1 MIEINPTLFES
12 EVQKEI
18 RTRDINKG
26 AISIQMLF
34 KTIKLDMIAQRGRQV
49 NESQE
54 PGTKLGVTPAFT
66 PQVE

>member
-26 AISIQMLF
+26 AISI
-34 KTIKLDMIAQRGRQV
+34 
-49 NESQE
+49 
-54 PGTKLGVTPAFT
+54 
-66 PQVE
+66 